1 MRKENRKTGK
11 NASKAA
17 SGGAVK
23 IAAGILAGV
32 VVLGGIAFGVSSFMN
47 RGQTPQTAETTRQ
60 ELSGRNTAETGT
72 ALSEGSQTEAAQP
85 TEAQTG
91 SPIEMVPLVHACREV
106 AQLQN
111 AYLDLDAA
119 ADEDAFMA
127 NVEALDAYFDEDSK
141 NARVSWYSAPS
152 GINWT
157 WSFPNVY
164 RTAGEQIDVVW
175 LCFEDSTNEL
185 LAYTLAV
192 YDMQTGLFS
201 DVEWTMT
208 SVGSSYSYAL
218 AGGAGDSTEAQ
229 PNEDA
234 MGAKNPASL
243 LPDFAEELDQ
253 ARADRD
259 DEIAA
264 GFLNTVCTW
273 NSYAEY
279 TAAREQIMADYDLTE
294 SSQFMSVFMPEI
306 GNITSSDGTNY
317 NKIDVLGL
325 NMTDQRIKSYVTKID
340 GGDYSYF
347 TVVDVRSTW
356 ENGGESVVQAVLLYT
371 VDAGGS
377 LSDVY
382 AVPVI

>member
-1 MRKENRKTGK
+1 MEKEKLVALVTAGQKGDAEALNSLFNAFYNDVYYFALKTVKDQDLACDITQETFLKLINSLGELK
-11 NASKAA
+11 EPAA
-17 SGGAVK
+17 FVTWMK
-23 IAAGILAGV
+23 QITYHECVRYFKKKKEVLADG
-32 VVLGGIAFGVSSFMN
+32 
-47 RGQTPQTAETTRQ
+47 
-60 ELSGRNTAETGT
+60 
-72 ALSEGSQTEAAQP
+72 
-85 TEAQTG
+85 
-91 SPIEMVPLVHACREV
+91 
-106 AQLQN
+106 
-111 AYLDLDAA
+111 
-119 ADEDAFMA
+119 DEDGGTVFD
-127 NVEALDAYFDEDSK
+127 NVAEDRAEFIPDEALDAYFDADSK

-192 YDMQTGLFS
+192 FDMQTGLFS

-273 NSYAEY
+273 DSYAEY